1 MKHTAVVAIH
11 HLPCLHQDSR
21 RLATNQYEIS
31 GLVMISNGLT
41 ESLHDPEKDTQDPE
55 PLSITCVPVGDP
67 GNSADTNTHLGA
79 VNMPYEI
86 GKYEVTVAEWSVFLN
101 AVASKKDLHGLYDE
115 RMSKDP
121 VAASIERSLSD
132 NGFYHYLPI
141 AGKER
146 YPMTY
151 VSYYNA
157 LRFCNWLQNGQPN
170 QLQGEDLVEASIEDG
185 AYSFYQLDNG
195 EEGAVANKE
204 ALYFLPSEDQWIK
217 AAYYAGGGLHNKY
230 WLYPTQHDLPPN
242 NGDPTNMIVEAEAC
256 YSNIARLPL
265 MKPGLQPVDFYEK
278 SQGSYGTCDMGG
290 NVAEWIT
297 KSDSAYS
304 KNLIPMTRG
313 PSWASQSYEESQR
326 TYPAKTYGTPEVA
339 LGNNSIG
346 FRIARLGH
354 DFPNT
359 KLLSHHTT
367 LKTTRTLL
375 KDKNHDLKTICDI
388 IQWGLFFVDVSTL
401 VLMLGGAI
409 CSMILLTLGPLLFA
423 IALQEIPLLALCFS
437 LEISFS
443 VVLLLTLCSFLMDW
457 MTDSG
462 YTFDLVLSLLDAI
475 KLLF

>member
-1 MKHTAVVAIH
+1 
-11 HLPCLHQDSR
+11 
-21 RLATNQYEIS
+21 
-31 GLVMISNGLT
+31 MISNGLT
-41 ESLHDPEKDTQDPE
+41 ESLNDPEKDRQDPA
-55 PLSITCVPVGDP
+55 PLSITYVPVGDA
-67 GNSADTNTHLGA
+67 GNSADPGTHLGC
-79 VNMPYEI
+79 VTTPYEI

-101 AVASKKDLHGLYDE
+101 AVASKKDLHGFYDE
-115 RMSKDP
+115 RMSTDP
-121 VAASIERSLSD
+121 VVASIERLLSND
-132 NGFYHYLPI
+132 GFYYYLPI
-141 AGKER
+141 TGREGS
-146 YPMTY
+146 PITY

-170 QLQGEDLVEASIEDG
+170 QLQGEDLVEASVENG

-195 EEGAVANKE
+195 EEGVVANKE

-242 NGDPTNMIVEAEAC
+242 NGDPTNMIVETGSC
-256 YSNIARLPL
+256 YSNIATVSI
-265 MKPGLQPVDFYEK
+265 MKSGLQPVDFYEK
-278 SQGSYGTCDMGG
+278 SQGAYGTCDLGG

-297 KSDSAYS
+297 KSDSAHS

-313 PSWASQSYEESQR
+313 QSWASQSYEESQR
-326 TYPAKTYGTPEVA
+326 TYPAKTYDSPEVA

-367 LKTTRTLL
+367 LKTTNTLL
-375 KDKNHDLKTICDI
+375 EDKNHALKIIGDI

-401 VLMLGGAI
+401 VLMLGGVI
-409 CSMILLTLGPLLFA
+409 CSMVLLILGPVLFP
-423 IALQEIPLLALCFS
+423 IALQEVPLLALCFS

-443 VVLLLTLCSFLMDW
+443 VVLLLTFCSFLMDW

-462 YTFDLVLSLLDAI
+462 YTFDFVFSLLDVF